1 METFK
6 FIKGKYTNE
15 KVVADSGVIKA
26 VLSNGTD
33 VTNSVNDNTFQT
45 AAFAGDNVSGKE
57 VKVYTLRKSLSN
69 INPVGEV
76 TDGNNV
82 EIISLGV
89 TKSPSGVDLPTGAAD
104 ELNKTQATATLP
116 NEISWNNS
124 SGDVKTQVNV
134 EVCGAT
140 VLKTAKFTIS
150 GTVTVKKFVKAE
162 GNLTGTNV
170 YTESN
175 LASGGNTGNGYY
187 NDGRKCVVIEAY
199 KTEEQETRTPEN
211 LGNDTYYNLV
221 VNAQNG
227 WMLGI
232 DRDTIADGSELTDSF
247 NIKKAD
253 FNEKREVKVSAW
265 QETTSTDRVNVTATT
280 ESGKLKA
287 TNVPVGTHIIFDNND
302 GPDDTTDFFVNSNS
316 YIAVYDK
323 DEPNGSEAS
332 ASTYIDKGT
341 FYYNASTISYTKR
354 SEATVKCDPNVYY
367 QGLRLPSSK
376 CFDKNGNELTT
387 GYDLTNIDTVYKEK
401 RDVTSGGTP
410 YKYADTNT
418 YYTYDSSDTVSSSSE
433 NCNINDNMLFP
444 NQTPFKK
451 VGDDS
456 SIYLNERVDNVKR
469 KVEFQ

>member
-124 SGDVKTQVNV
+124 SGNVKTQVNV

-140 VLKTAKFTIS
+140 VPKTAKFTIS

-170 YTESN
+170 YTKEN
-175 LASGGNTGNGYY
+175 LNTSGSPSTGYY
-187 NDGRKCVVIEAY
+187 NDGRKCVAIEKY
-199 KTEEQETRTPEN
+199 TTENKVEKTPSTLDGGPH
-211 LGNDTYYNLV
+211 YNLV
-221 VNAQNG
+221 VNAEEG

-232 DRDTIADGSELTDSF
+232 NRDGFIGSSIEDGSELRDSF
-247 NIKKAD
+247 NINDVSPEEMKT
-253 FNEKREVKVSAW
+253 VKVSAW
-265 QETTSTDRVNVTATT
+265 R
-280 ESGKLKA
+280 K
-287 TNVPVGTHIIFDNND
+287 
-302 GPDDTTDFFVNSNS
+302 TTDARYQKMSEVDV
-316 YIAVYDK
+316 IYD
-323 DEPNGSEAS
+323 P
-332 ASTYIDKGT
+332 
-341 FYYNASTISYTKR
+341 TI
-354 SEATVKCDPNVYY
+354 YY
-367 QGLRLPSSK
+367 QGYRLPSGC
-376 CFDKNGNELTT
+376 CFDIEGTELGTMS
-387 GYDLTNIDTVYKEK
+387 DLKNIDTVYKEEC
-401 RDVTSGGTP
+401 DVTFDGVP
-410 YKYADTNT
+410 YKYDSNDKKT
-418 YYTYDSSDTVSSSSE
+418 YYTYNSEDTVDSSKE
-433 NCNINDNMLFP
+433 NCNINGNMLVP

-451 VGDDS
+451 GNDEN
-456 SIYLNERVDNVKR
+456 SIYLNAEVKDVQ
-469 KVEFQ
+469 KSVEFQ